1 VRASLADLYIDPFI
15 VLEIRDVRKRQDT
28 ELFDCG
34 LRLYSNPPALVLFQR
49 AIAGEGHGGLRLLE
63 DQVLATVWVFFCWPS
78 AAGLSDSLC
87 ASALGKTGI
96 SRIRAIA
103 MQNGRK

>member
-1 VRASLADLYIDPFI
+1 MTADLDLQRVVAGIGLR
-15 VLEIRDVRKRQDT
+15 LEIRDVRKRQET

-63 DQVLATVWVFFCWPS
+63 DQVLATVWVFFLLAVRCWF
-78 AAGLSDSLC
+78 
-87 ASALGKTGI
+87 
-96 SRIRAIA
+96 IRFTLRV
-103 MQNGRK
+103 GSW